1 MMCCDLSG
9 EATECLRN
17 DIERE
22 EFDLCEGCPLAE
34 TLSSR
39 GRLTEN
45 ADELQDEYEETLI

>member
-1 MMCCDLSG
+1 MCCDLSG